1 MRPLGQDPTQAELMS
16 SLDKLKQQLKPQVL
30 DEVMNQGL
38 RDSMITEYGELA
50 ANTSALI
57 RLLRESGVA
66 NILLGRAAEDYAQIL
81 ARFSVSGQ
89 RFQLLIDES
98 CAIDETALLAIAGD
112 GPMTVN

>member
-1 MRPLGQDPTQAELMS
+1 MRPFAQDPSQAEI
-16 SLDKLKQQLKPQVL
+16 DTTFDQLKKQLRPQVL
-30 DEVMNQGL
+30 DEVVNQGL

-50 ANTSALI
+50 ATASGLI

-98 CAIDETALLAIAGD
+98 SAVDETALLAIAGE